1 MTLSYVAIMASS
13 QPLQYEF
20 ERESV
25 VRGHHIYKDV
35 WTPQLN
41 EELQLQREPGN
52 EHDRHAVAVV
62 KSSTMVGHVPRT
74 ISRVCWFFLG
84 RGGQIICRIT
94 GHRRYGNG
102 LEVPCVYIFR
112 SSSSKDITKLK
123 TLMATPR
130 ETLYVVDTSQNIEP

>member
-25 VRGHHIYKDV
+25 VRG
-35 WTPQLN
+35 
-41 EELQLQREPGN
+41 
-52 EHDRHAVAVV
+52 
-62 KSSTMVGHVPRT
+62 
-74 ISRVCWFFLG
+74 
-84 RGGQIICRIT
+84 QIICRII

-130 ETLYVVDTSQNIEP
+130 ETLNVIDTSQNIEP